1 MSVVPPSTTKA
12 GFGGI
17 VVVTALMLFSMF
29 FGAGNLIFPPMLG
42 AQSGENFAPA
52 LIGFLVTGVA
62 LPLLA
67 IFALVRSG
75 SDLTALASRGGKVFA
90 FLFPVLVYLAIGA
103 FYAVPRTATVSYA
116 MFITPVF
123 GIDSQLALVIYSL
136 VFFAISLAICLN
148 PSNIVDTLGKY
159 LTPALVI
166 LLFLLVIVSFFKL
179 HGTPA
184 PAVEEYQGAPLVSGF
199 LQGYFTMDSL
209 AGLAFGI
216 ILISSLQFKGLTKEN
231 GLTKGITYS
240 ALIAGLLLALIYIG
254 LAWIGHSIENG
265 QGYEDGAALLSS
277 AAQQTLGTPG
287 LFILGLIV
295 VLACLTTAV
304 GLLSSTSEFFER
316 LFPKIT
322 YRRWLIVF
330 TLISF
335 LVSIMGL
342 ATVLAIA
349 GPILGFLYPSAIT
362 LIALTL
368 LEPVLDK
375 PLGKRLEYTFRFA
388 LVVSVICA
396 ALATLNSVGWG
407 SSVIEPLIGWT
418 PGHEFDLGWVVPTV
432 AAAVIGYVMD
442 AVKKSPEKDV
452 KNTTI

>member
-1 MSVVPPSTTKA
+1 MSVIPPGTRKA

-17 VVVTALMLFSMF
+17 VVVTALMLFSIF

-42 AQSGENFAPA
+42 AQSGENFVPA
-52 LIGFLVTGVA
+52 LIGFLVTGVL

-75 SDLTALASRGGKVFA
+75 SDLSALASRGGKIFA
-90 FLFPVLVYLAIGA
+90 LIFPVLVYLAIGA

-116 MFITPVF
+116 LFITPVF
-123 GIDSQLALVIYSL
+123 GIDSQIALIIYAV
-136 VFFAISLAICLN
+136 VFFAISLLICIK
-148 PSNIVDTLGKY
+148 PSNIVDALGKY
-159 LTPALVI
+159 LTPALVF

-184 PAVEEYQGAPLVSGF
+184 PAIDDYQGAPLVSGF

-209 AGLAFGI
+209 AGLVFGI
-216 ILISSLQFKGLTKEN
+216 ILISSLQYKGLTKEN
-231 GLTKGITYS
+231 GLSKGILYS
-240 ALIAGLLLALIYIG
+240 SLLAGSLLALIYIG
-254 LAWIGHSIENG
+254 LAWIGRSIENG
-265 QGYEDGAALLSS
+265 QSYEDGAALLSS

-287 LFILGLIV
+287 LVILGLIV

-316 LFPKIT
+316 LFPKISYT
-322 YRRWLIVF
+322 RWLIIF
-330 TLISF
+330 TVVAF

-349 GPILGFLYPSAIT
+349 GPILGFLYPIAIT

-368 LEPVLDK
+368 LEPLVAK
-375 PLGKRLEYTFRFA
+375 PLGKKLNYTFRFA
-388 LVVSVICA
+388 LTVATVWA
-396 ALATLNSVGWG
+396 ALMTLNTVGWG
-407 SSVIEPLIGWT
+407 SSAIAPLISWS
-418 PGHEFDLGWVVPTV
+418 PGHALDLGWVAPV
-432 AAAVIGYVMD
+432 AIAAVAGYVVD
-442 AVKKSPEKDV
+442 AVKKSSEQNV
-452 KNTTI
+452 KS

>member
-1 MSVVPPSTTKA
+1 MSVIPPGTRKA

-17 VVVTALMLFSMF
+17 VVVTALMLFSIF

-42 AQSGENFAPA
+42 AQSGESFVPA
-52 LIGFLVTGVA
+52 LIGFLVTGVL

-75 SDLTALASRGGKVFA
+75 SDLSALASRGGKIFA
-90 FLFPVLVYLAIGA
+90 LIFPVLVYLAIGA

-116 MFITPVF
+116 LFITPVF
-123 GIDSQLALVIYSL
+123 GIDSQIALIIYAV
-136 VFFAISLAICLN
+136 VFFAISLLICIK
-148 PSNIVDTLGKY
+148 PSNIVDALGKY
-159 LTPALVI
+159 LTPALVF

-184 PAVEEYQGAPLVSGF
+184 PAIDDYQGAPLVSGF

-209 AGLAFGI
+209 AGLVFGI
-216 ILISSLQFKGLTKEN
+216 ILISSLQYKGLTKEN
-231 GLTKGITYS
+231 GLGKGILYS
-240 ALIAGLLLALIYIG
+240 SLIAGSLLALIYIG
-254 LAWIGHSIENG
+254 LAWIGRSIENG
-265 QGYEDGAALLSS
+265 QSYEDGAALLSS

-287 LFILGLIV
+287 LVILGLIV

-316 LFPKIT
+316 LFPKISYT
-322 YRRWLIVF
+322 RWLIIF
-330 TLISF
+330 TVVAF

-349 GPILGFLYPSAIT
+349 GPILGFLYPIAIT

-368 LEPVLDK
+368 LEPLVAK
-375 PLGKRLEYTFRFA
+375 PLGKKLNYTFRFA
-388 LVVSVICA
+388 LTVATVWA
-396 ALATLNSVGWG
+396 ALMTLNTVGWG
-407 SSVIEPLIGWT
+407 SSVIAPLISWS
-418 PGHEFDLGWVVPTV
+418 PGHALDLGWVAPV
-432 AAAVIGYVMD
+432 AIAAVAGYVVD
-442 AVKKSPEKDV
+442 AVKKPSEQNV
-452 KNTTI
+452 KS